1 MKVKLEGNINTF
13 VYTAD
18 YNIRK
23 HVIVPVRPLFVPA
36 IGILNIKIEI
46 GKTIE
51 SFKKEIL
58 DLMGLK
64 QAHYYNVK
72 LFTTSPSLCELNS
85 PGKTIWQCGIRES
98 SILTMVAEH
107 GFCL

>member
-1 MKVKLEGNINTF
+1 M
-13 VYTAD
+13 
-18 YNIRK
+18 
-23 HVIVPVRPLFVPA
+23 PA
-36 IGILNIKIEI
+36 MGILNIKIEI

-72 LFTTSPSLCELNS
+72 LFTTSPALGELSS
-85 PGKTIWQCGIRES
+85 PGKTVWQYGLRES
-98 SILTMVAEH
+98 SILTLVADH
-107 GFCL
+107 GFCF